1 MSGVTATF
9 NAFNKDTH
17 IDIGDYKVSLPQ
29 VTNTLADVIA
39 TGLTAPTT
47 QAGYILSGAKLL
59 ALTDPIGALTDS
71 DPKISRYL
79 YNSISVDAN
88 GDFNTAGLERQ
99 AELAVLDAS
108 AELGK
113 RLGED
118 IVRQRNLQSAQSGR
132 LPVDDDEIMSQLV
145 SSYKKQTKSQVFQ
158 PTTGWDFVGLNNKS
172 NYYAG
177 GGIRKSLVEEVFKQD
192 AISKRAVSY
201 THLTLPTSG

>member
-47 QAGYILSGAKLL
+47 KAGYILSGAKLL

-88 GDFNTAGLERQ
+88 GDFNIRWIRKNSRTNFG
-99 AELAVLDAS
+99 VDAS

-132 LPVDDDEIMSQLV
+132 LQVDDDEILN
-145 SSYKKQTKSQVFQ
+145 
-158 PTTGWDFVGLNNKS
+158 TT
-172 NYYAG
+172 
-177 GGIRKSLVEEVFKQD
+177 
-192 AISKRAVSY
+192 ISR
-201 THLTLPTSG
+201 